1 MKEQE
6 QEQEIEL
13 IKYNKASWAK
23 SFILGIFLGLGV
35 IIPGISGSTIAIIF
49 GLYAQLL
56 FAFGNILKKF
66 KNCVRFLLPIFLGM
80 IVGVAVGFY
89 LLKNY

>member
-13 IKYNKASWAK
+13 IKYNKVSWAK

-56 FAFGNILKKF
+56 FAFGNMCSF
-66 KNCVRFLLPIFLGM
+66 STTYFFRNDCRRCRRFFT
-80 IVGVAVGFY
+80 Y
-89 LLKNY
+89 

>member
-66 KNCVRFLLPIFLGM
+66 KKCVRFLLPIFT
-80 IVGVAVGFY
+80 Y
-89 LLKNY
+89 